1 MSIKSLFA
9 RSSKFALTASVAMAT
24 LMPLAA
30 TANEV
35 NVYTDRQEFLIAPL
49 LQSFTEATGTKV
61 NVVYAS
67 GAGMEERIKAE
78 GRNSP
83 VDLVMTVDV
92 GRLVDM
98 VNDGLTQPVSSEVI
112 EANIPAEFRAEDGS
126 WIGLTFR
133 ARPIYASKERVDPSE
148 INSYLDLADEQWKG
162 RICTRPG
169 DHDYNLGLLAA
180 MIHHHGEDVAREWI
194 KGVKANLAQS
204 PQGNDRGQVQNIYNG
219 LCDVAIVNTYYMGA
233 MLANDEQRPWAE
245 SVNLIFVDQDTVGT
259 HINMSGAIVA
269 RYAPNF
275 DQAVQLLEFLSDDV
289 AQEMYSAGNTEY
301 PVKQGV
307 QWSDVVQMWG
317 EPKFDAESPAAI
329 AEYKGLALRI
339 MNEVD
344 FNAGP

>member
-1 MSIKSLFA
+1 MPLKKLCAF
-9 RSSKFALTASVAMAT
+9 VAVAT
-24 LMPLAA
+24 LMPLSAS
-30 TANEV
+30 ANQV

-49 LQSFTEATGTKV
+49 INAFTEATGTQV

-98 VNDGLTQPVSSEVI
+98 VNDGLTQPVISDVVEQ
-112 EANIPAEFRAEDGS
+112 NIPAEFRAEDGS
-126 WIGLTFR
+126 WVGLTFR
-133 ARPIYASKERVDPSE
+133 ARPVYASKERVDPSE
-148 INSYLDLADEQWKG
+148 ITSYFDLADPKWEG

-169 DHDYNLGLLAA
+169 DHDYNLGLLAS
-180 MIHHHGEDVAREWI
+180 MIFHHGEDKAREWI
-194 KGVKANLAQS
+194 QGVKANLVQA
-204 PQGNDRGQVQNIYNG
+204 PQGNDRGQVQNIYTG
-219 LCDVAIVNTYYMGA
+219 LCDIAMVNTYYMGA
-233 MLANDEQRPWAE
+233 MLANEQQRPWAE

-259 HINMSGAIVA
+259 HINLSGAVIA
-269 RYAPNF
+269 RHAPNY
-275 DQAVQLLEFLSDDV
+275 DQAVQLLEFLSGDV
-289 AQEMYSAGNTEY
+289 AQEMYSSGNTEY
-301 PVKQGV
+301 PVKPGV
-307 QWSDVVQMWG
+307 QLSEVVQMWG

-329 AEYKGLALRI
+329 TEYKGLALRI